1 MMSIPKI
8 IGVMSCSFVLCGS
21 TFGDNICQSSCFG
34 TLKILGGPADSTICS
49 VKELCTTLPHKMLI
63 CPTVRNPFRSYSR
76 AFLLLL
82 ILLGSACVTQ
92 RVPSDT
98 ESGTVD
104 FAKTEECRNAAPQL
118 NPIRSTSSVPDER
131 CQNELKG
138 SVINRILE
146 GYSFSKGTD

>member
-1 MMSIPKI
+1 ML
-8 IGVMSCSFVLCGS
+8 G
-21 TFGDNICQSSCFG
+21 QG
-34 TLKILGGPADSTICS
+34 TLHYSTAQDAY
-49 VKELCTTLPHKMLI
+49 L
-63 CPTVRNPFRSYSR
+63 SYCEKSISFFSR

-104 FAKTEECRNAAPQL
+104 FAKTEECRNVAPQL

-138 SVINRILE
+138 S
-146 GYSFSKGTD
+146 